1 MESVVKDLGPSPF
14 HPLTSDLEKVTSL
27 SEF

>member
-1 MESVVKDLGPSPF
+1 MEPGAEDPNSSPF
-14 HPLTSDLEKVTSL
+14 LALPSDLDQVTSL

>member
-1 MESVVKDLGPSPF
+1 MEPGAEDPNSSPF
-14 HPLTSDLEKVTSL
+14 LPLTSDLDQVTSL